1 MSHMTQ
7 EQKNTIKS
15 LREQGFAVVLFNPD
29 ELKGVDPD
37 HIESELV
44 HLGNDMIHDLSI

>member
-1 MSHMTQ
+1 MPTLTL
-7 EQKNTIKS
+7 EQKNIITE
-15 LREQGFAVVLFNPD
+15 LREQGFAVVLFNPS

-37 HIESELV
+37 LIENELV